1 MLYNFVSDNHARC
14 NTLPEKTMLK
24 FTFAEILTING
35 KKGEGNTAQQLW
47 ISADSLS
54 CGQSFTASIFLLLL
68 FVINFHWMKLVHQNI
83 RLSLHSEKNSF

>member
-1 MLYNFVSDNHARC
+1 MLYDFVSDNHARC

-54 CGQSFTASIFLLLL
+54 CALPFAELCPTLGRRE
-68 FVINFHWMKLVHQNI
+68 FVFELITQKLATC
-83 RLSLHSEKNSF
+83 S